1 MKQTKLN
8 FDLSFLDQ
16 NNVANFDQIKQNNKT
31 LLSKKPIDNSGSAL
45 AGILRFLDQIFVNIL
60 AYGLVYAALR
70 AIIECIG

>member
-16 NNVANFDQIKQNNKT
+16 NNVANFDQLKQNNKT

-45 AGILRFLDQIFVNIL
+45 AGVLRFLYKIFVNIL
-60 AYGLVYAALR
+60 VYGVVITILATIR
-70 AIIECIG
+70 GCIG

>member
-16 NNVANFDQIKQNNKT
+16 NNVANFDQLKQNNKT

-45 AGILRFLDQIFVNIL
+45 AGVLRFLYKIFVNIL
-60 AYGLVYAALR
+60 VFVSSPRTLFILK
-70 AIIECIG
+70 

>member
-31 LLSKKPIDNSGSAL
+31 LLSTKPIDNSGSAL
-45 AGILRFLDQIFVNIL
+45 AGVLRFLYKIFVNIL
-60 AYGLVYAALR
+60 VYGVVITILATIR
-70 AIIECIG
+70 GCIG